1 MQFHSNMQNIAI
13 IFIITI
19 LSLFSCTSTQR
30 IPTIS
35 YSIKNISTP
44 IPFAEGIIST
54 KENSEFD
61 LTFSPNGRQLYF
73 TRRKPTEKQKIYE
86 SNFSNGQW
94 STPKIA
100 AFSTDRDETPFI
112 TPNGK
117 YLFFGSERPIPNQPN
132 LGNFDMNI
140 WKMEKTNNG
149 WSQPISL
156 PDPINQVQIKGEEWP
171 SSNNNLLF
179 SNDNQ
184 TFYFTTMQRGTKT
197 VNLFQTTFDGKN
209 FQEPKPITGFF
220 TDPKFW
226 IYSAVISPNGKFLVF
241 NSYGATGGQGGEDLF
256 VSTKTEQGWSIAK
269 SIGNLVNTSNEESS
283 PRFSRD
289 GKYFFFSR
297 AANLGNDEY
306 GEWDIFFVETE
317 YLYLDKLF

>member
-1 MQFHSNMQNIAI
+1 MQFHSNMQNIPI
-13 IFIITI
+13 PFIITI

-35 YSIKNISTP
+35 YSKTTISTP
-44 IPFAEGIIST
+44 IPLAEGIIST

-149 WSQPISL
+149 WSQPIPL
-156 PDPINQVQIKGEEWP
+156 TDPINQVQIKGEEWP

-241 NSYGATGGQGGEDLF
+241 NSYGATGGQGGEDIF
-256 VSTKTEQGWSIAK
+256 VSTKTEQGWSPAK

-306 GEWDIFFVETE
+306 GEWDIYFVETE